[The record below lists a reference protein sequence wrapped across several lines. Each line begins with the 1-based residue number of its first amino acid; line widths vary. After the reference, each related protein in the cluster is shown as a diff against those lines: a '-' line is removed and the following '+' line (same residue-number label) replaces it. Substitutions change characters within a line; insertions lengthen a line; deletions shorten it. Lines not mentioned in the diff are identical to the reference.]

1 MNWTPQL
8 FKARSVISALL
19 PYDDQKTV
27 DNLLAV
33 CEGYE
38 GAAVLPA
45 YLKLFKEQLPADS
58 ACKLVGMSGFPT
70 GGVTSKTKITE
81 MRELYYLGVDRFDV
95 TMNTGFILSGDWDE
109 VECDLYSAVRAATGK
124 PVVVSLEIAY
134 LQPAHIRQVCAIC
147 KDLEIEAVN
156 TTSGWL
162 PRLPKYT
169 EMSFLRETLD
179 PSIKMQA
186 AGIMSF
192 DQFSDSVKAGADRF
206 MIRYQH
212 ADAIL
217 TQLSEEVAG
226 LDQSA

>member
-8 FKARSVISALL
+8 FKEHTIISALL
-19 PYDDQKTV
+19 PYDDQQTV
-27 DNLLAV
+27 ENLLSS
-33 CEGYE
+33 CKGYE
-38 GAAVLPA
+38 GVAVLPA
-45 YLKLFKEQLPADS
+45 YIKLMREGLSSDDT
-58 ACKLVGMSGFPT
+58 CKLIGVSGFPT

-81 MRELYYLGVDRFDV
+81 IREMYYHGVDRFEV
-95 TMNTGFILSGDWDE
+95 TINTGFVLSGQWEE
-109 VECDLYSAVRAATGK
+109 VECDLVSAVRAATGK

-134 LQPAHIRQVCAIC
+134 LQQEHIRAIC
-147 KDLEIEAVN
+147 KICEEIGVEALS

-162 PRLPKYT
+162 PRLPKYD
-169 EMSFLRETLD
+169 EEKFLRDTLD

-192 DQFSDSVKAGADRF
+192 DQFSDAVHAGAERF

-217 TQLSEEVAG
+217 TQLSENVAG
-226 LDQSA
+226 F

>member
-8 FKARSVISALL
+8 FKERTIISALL
-19 PYDDQKTV
+19 PYDDQQTIE
-27 DNLLAV
+27 NLFIT
-33 CEGYE
+33 CKGYE
-38 GAAVLPA
+38 GVAILPA
-45 YLKLFKEQLPADS
+45 YIKLLSNRLTADRN
-58 ACKLVGMSGFPT
+58 CKLIGVSGFPT

-81 MRELYYLGVDRFDV
+81 IRELYYLAVDRFDV
-95 TMNTGFILSGDWDE
+95 MINTGFILSEQWEE

-134 LQPAHIRQVCAIC
+134 LQQEHIRQICEIC
-147 KDLEIEAVN
+147 KNVGVEAVN

-162 PRLPKYT
+162 PRLPKLD
-169 EMSFLRETLD
+169 EQKFLRDTLD

-192 DQFSDSVKAGADRF
+192 DQFSSAVKAGAERF

-212 ADAIL
+212 AEAIL

-226 LDQSA
+226 FDQSP